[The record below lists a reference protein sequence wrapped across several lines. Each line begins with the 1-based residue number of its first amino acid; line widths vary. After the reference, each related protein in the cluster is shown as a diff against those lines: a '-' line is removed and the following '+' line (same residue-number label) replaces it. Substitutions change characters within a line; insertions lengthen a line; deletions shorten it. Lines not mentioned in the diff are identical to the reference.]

1 MNLEVIFR
9 EYSKKV
15 KALGLHETDTVIIA
29 SIRWQVIA
37 LFINGKSENVY
48 KMSSSKNPPSCIEN
62 SLGTPWG
69 LHEVCNKI
77 GKGEPSGMIFEG
89 RKAIGVRYWESSK
102 EKQKRNLIT
111 TRILRLVGLEDG
123 VNKGGNV
130 DTYNRYVYIHGTN
143 HEGNLGKPAS
153 SGCLQVS
160 NDAVLEIFEK
170 VLEGCHLFIHLEK
183 NKIGI

>member
-1 MNLEVIFR
+1 MNLEVIYR
-9 EYSKKV
+9 EYVKAA
-15 KALGLHETDTVIIA
+15 KALGLHETNTVMIA
-29 SIRWQVIA
+29 SIKWQVIA
-37 LFINGKSENVY
+37 LYNNGKSDKVY

-69 LHEVCNKI
+69 LHEVCEKI
-77 GKGEPSGMIFEG
+77 GEGQPGGMVFEG
-89 RKAIGVRYWESSK
+89 RSAIGLRYWECSK
-102 EKQKRNLIT
+102 EKQAKNLIT

-143 HEGNLGKPAS
+143 HENNLGKPAS

-160 NDAVLEIFEK
+160 NTAVLEIFEK
-170 VLEGCHLFIHLEK
+170 VSNGCHLYIHLGNNLK
-183 NKIGI
+183 